1 MGLTSLVKGVGLKK
15 YFPVRGSFFKKVKA
29 VDGVD
34 IEIAKGETFGVV
46 GETGSGK
53 STLGRLLLRLIEP
66 TAGRI
71 YFDGKDI
78 TKMKGE
84 ALKRFRRNAQM
95 VFQDPHT
102 SLNPR
107 LTIAEILLEPL
118 REHGIIVDDPEA
130 FLVEQLEMVGLGKQ
144 HLYRYPHELSGGQKQ
159 RVAILRAILLKPK
172 FVVLDEPTSALDVSV
187 QAQIL
192 NMLKDLQKK
201 FNMTY
206 MFISHDLGVVKYMSN
221 KIAVMYLGKF
231 MEIADADEIFEKP
244 LHPYTKVLFSSI
256 PIPDPKIARSRK
268 RLRILGE
275 PPSPINL
282 PPGCRFHP
290 RCPYVMD
297 RCRREEP
304 PMIEVEPK
312 HYVTCWLY
320 VKK

>member
-1 MGLTSLVKGVGLKK
+1 LTSLVKGVGLKK

-78 TKMKGE
+78 TKMRGE
-84 ALKRFRRNAQM
+84 ALKKFRRNAQM

-130 FLVEQLEMVGLGKQ
+130 FLVEQLEIVGLGKQ

-159 RVAILRAILLKPK
+159 RVAILRALLLKPK

-192 NMLKDLQKK
+192 NMLKDLQRK

-244 LHPYTKVLFSSI
+244 LHPYTKALFSSI

-268 RLRILGE
+268 RIKIIGE

-282 PPGCRFHP
+282 PLGCRFHP

-312 HYVTCWLY
+312 HYITCWLY

>member
-1 MGLTSLVKGVGLKK
+1 MGMTSLVKGVGLKK

>member
-1 MGLTSLVKGVGLKK
+1 LTSLVKGVGLKK

>member
-1 MGLTSLVKGVGLKK
+1 MSLTSLVKGVGLKK

-78 TKMKGE
+78 TKMRGE
-84 ALKRFRRNAQM
+84 ALKKFRRNAQM

-130 FLVEQLEMVGLGKQ
+130 FLVEQLEIVGLGKQ

-159 RVAILRAILLKPK
+159 RVAILRALLLKPK

-192 NMLKDLQKK
+192 NMLKDLQRK

-244 LHPYTKVLFSSI
+244 LHPYTKALFSSI

-268 RLRILGE
+268 RIKIIGE

-282 PPGCRFHP
+282 PLGCRFHP

-304 PMIEVEPK
+304 PMIEVKPK
-312 HYVTCWLY
+312 HYITCWLY